1 MEEYN
6 DIKQKL
12 INGTLIEGETIQLKT
27 KLLPGNEDQ
36 LARLLVSLSNTK
48 GGYLII
54 GVKEDDKGCKLIGI
68 QEPENE
74 LSKYLKTAIDKYT
87 TGVDDYSLHFES
99 INGIKIAIVAIEP
112 SASFVYFSRRNTSPE
127 RQIAYTL
134 SGDKVVAVDKML
146 YKRVFKY
153 MTIEAFLL
161 SLYGRSWRFQE
172 PSKWDDKFEQRF
184 YCANYKI
191 PGAVGNTPQ
200 LFATCVT
207 RAKNSEAAWTV
218 YAHGQGLGAHCLQ
231 LEIDIVEL
239 RSQLKASNNKI
250 VEKQVDYKDERYIL
264 ELHKK
269 RSKNYSKYF
278 GSFSFDKFIDLLTL
292 KREAYMYEQEVRLFV
307 IPDMN
312 VSTRNKL
319 KKAKPLDITVDW
331 KKIIK
336 SVRIDKNCSAG
347 ELKAIQQACYT
358 VGIEP
363 VFKPAPVGGGIN
375 SPTGAIQIKFESFD
389 IDDMPGNKGI
399 TIK

>member
-1 MEEYN
+1 MEVFN
-6 DIKQKL
+6 DIIKEL
-12 INGTLIEGETIQLKT
+12 INGTLTERETIQFKS

-36 LARLLVSLSNTK
+36 LARLLVSLSNMN

-54 GVKEDDKGCKLIGI
+54 GVKENDKGCLLIGI
-68 QEPENE
+68 QESKNV
-74 LSKYLKTAIDKYT
+74 LSEYLNTAIDKYT
-87 TGVDDYSLHFES
+87 TGIDYSLHFEH

-112 SASFVYFSRRNTSPE
+112 SGSIAYFSRRDTSPE
-127 RQIAYTL
+127 RQIAYVL

-161 SLYGRSWRFQE
+161 SIYGRSWRFQE

-191 PGAVGNTPQ
+191 AGAAGNTPQ

-207 RAKNSEAAWTV
+207 KAKNSEAAWKV

-239 RSQLKASNNKI
+239 RLQLKASHHKI
-250 VEKQVDYKDERYIL
+250 VEKQVEYKDERYIL

-269 RSKNYSKYF
+269 RSKNYSTYF
-278 GSFSFDKFIDLLTL
+278 GHFSFNKFIDLLTL

-307 IPDMN
+307 IPDMTN
-312 VSTRNKL
+312 STRNKW
-319 KKAKPLDITVDW
+319 KKAQPLDIPVDW
-331 KKIIK
+331 KRIIK

-363 VFKPAPVGGGIN
+363 IFKSLPIGGGNI
-375 SPTGAIQIKFESFD
+375 SPAGAIQIKFESFG
-389 IDDMPGNKGI
+389 IDDMPGNNGI